1 MLICHESL
9 QLFYNQNKNQLEQN
23 YPGISLGIFTDHFLR
38 FSGNKKNDLILN
50 NQYFYEQAL
59 LGVPFAYISRE
70 HFFYENEFYIDSRVL
85 IPRSETEILV
95 EDALTFLKNHSKKDL
110 KVAEVGVGS
119 FAIGLSLLAA
129 TKKNI
134 NLWGGDISED
144 ALEVAKINLFKLD
157 LKFDKKHTTTLE
169 LSDRLKNA
177 PDQLDLIISNP
188 PYIKRSQTLGV
199 HHQVLTYEPDIALFL
214 ENDDFNRWFY
224 DFFKQAYTKL
234 SSGGAFMMEGHEDTL
249 LDLEEMALKFF
260 TKCEIKMDYTKRR
273 RFLYC
278 YKDK

>member
-1 MLICHESL
+1 MFLI
-9 QLFYNQNKNQLEQN
+9 FY
-23 YPGISLGIFTDHFLR
+23 
-38 FSGNKKNDLILN
+38 
-50 NQYFYEQAL
+50 
-59 LGVPFAYISRE
+59 
-70 HFFYENEFYIDSRVL
+70 FYENEFYIDSRVL